1 MAGGQALEDRRS
13 EYIRLD
19 DSAEVGRFETVRTV
33 LRLLGLLRSYKR
45 RAALAMAIDTVHI
58 FTLVATPWVIRLL
71 IDDYVTEGRAVSE
84 MVRFLAVLAGL
95 ALAQYVSQRASSVM
109 LTALGLR
116 LLYDMRTAIFDQ
128 LLRLSM
134 TFYDRN
140 QVGRV
145 MSRAQNDVQQVQG
158 VMNIGWLFISEMF
171 ILAGVAAGML
181 AMDLRLGVLSLVTVV
196 LIFPV
201 VVFWQRFARVAYV
214 RARQTM
220 ADVNT
225 RLQENLTAVRVV
237 QSLGRE
243 EANLRSFDE
252 ANRASEK
259 ANIEATRFGAA
270 LMPSVEALNSIGLAL
285 VVSIGGML
293 ALGGSLEVG
302 VLVAFALYITRFF
315 EPVERLTSQYNVL
328 QRAVV
333 STMRIFEIMDI
344 RPLLQDRPGAP
355 ALPPVRGAIRYE
367 GVDFHYFE
375 DTPVLRGV
383 DLRIEPGETV
393 ALVGPTGAGKTTLVS
408 LLMRFYDVK
417 EGRITIDG
425 RDLRD
430 VRLESLSR
438 QMGVVLQEPHLFAGT
453 VAENIRYCHT
463 EASNEAMFR
472 AAKAVGIHD
481 FIMGLEKGYETTVEE
496 GGSNLSVGQRQLM
509 SFARALVADP
519 RILILDEATANI
531 DTESEVLVQ
540 RALKELLR
548 DRTAV
553 VIAHRLSTIRDAD
566 RIVAL
571 GRAGGGAGDP
581 RRARGQRRPVRKAA
595 LIQRRIGR
603 GAIGELGVLAGPG
616 ALESGTVP
624 GMRSRLPVRRQR

>member
-1 MAGGQALEDRRS
+1 MAGRQAVEDRRS

-19 DSAEVGRFETVRTV
+19 DSAEVGRFETVKSV
-33 LRLLGLLRSYKR
+33 LRMLGLLRSYKR
-45 RAALAMAIDTVHI
+45 RAALAMAIDSVHI
-58 FTLVATPWVIRLL
+58 FTLVAIPWVIKLL

-84 MVRFLAVLAGL
+84 MVRPVAVLVAL
-95 ALAQYVSQRASSVM
+95 ALVQYASQRTSSMM
-109 LTALGLR
+109 LAALGHR

-145 MSRAQNDVQQVQG
+145 MSRAQSDVQQIQG
-158 VMNIGWLFISEMF
+158 VMNVGWLAISEMF
-171 ILAGVAAGML
+171 ILVGVAVGML
-181 AMDLRLGVLSLVTVV
+181 AMDLRLGVISLVTVV
-196 LIFPV
+196 MIFPV
-201 VVFWQRFARVAYV
+201 VIFWQRFARAAYI
-214 RARQTM
+214 RARQAM
-220 ADVNT
+220 ADVNA

-243 EANLRSFDE
+243 QANIRSFDE

-259 ANIEATRFGAA
+259 ANIEATKFGAA
-270 LMPSVEALNSIGLAL
+270 LMPSVDALNAIGLAL
-285 VVSIGGML
+285 VVALGGML
-293 ALGGSLEVG
+293 ALEGSLEVG
-302 VLVAFALYITRFF
+302 VLVAFTLYITRFF
-315 EPVERLTSQYNVL
+315 EPVGRLVDQYNVL
-328 QRAVV
+328 QRAII

-344 RPLLQDRPGAP
+344 RPLLRDRSGAP
-355 ALPPVRGAIRYE
+355 ALLPVKGAIRYE

-393 ALVGPTGAGKTTLVS
+393 ALIGPTGAGKTTLVS

-417 EGRITIDG
+417 AGRITLDG
-425 RDLRD
+425 HDLRD
-430 VRLESLSR
+430 VTLESVSR

-463 EASNEAMFR
+463 DAPDEAMFR
-472 AAKAVGIHD
+472 AACAVGIHD
-481 FIMGLEKGYETTVEE
+481 FIMGLEKGYDSQVEE

-519 RILILDEATANI
+519 RVLILDEATASI

-571 GRAGGGAGDP
+571 EDGRVVEQGTHAELAENEGLY
-581 RRARGQRRPVRKAA
+581 ARLLSYSDAS
-595 LIQRRIGR
+595 
-603 GAIGELGVLAGPG
+603 GEGSSPG
-616 ALESGTVP
+616 
-624 GMRSRLPVRRQR
+624 

>member
-1 MAGGQALEDRRS
+1 MAGGQAAEDRRS

-19 DSAEVGRFETVRTV
+19 DTAELGRFEMVKSV
-33 LRLLGLLRSYKR
+33 LRMLGLLRSYKR
-45 RAALAMAIDTVHI
+45 RAALAMATDSVHI
-58 FTLVATPWVIRLL
+58 LTLVAIPWVIKLL
-71 IDDYVTEGRAVSE
+71 IDDYVTEGRPVSE
-84 MVRFLAVLAGL
+84 MVRPVAVLVVL
-95 ALAQYVSQRASSVM
+95 ALVQYVSQRTSSMM
-109 LTALGLR
+109 LAALGHR

-145 MSRAQNDVQQVQG
+145 MSRAQSDVQQIQG
-158 VMNIGWLFISEMF
+158 VMNVGWLAISEMF
-171 ILAGVAAGML
+171 ILVGVAVGML
-181 AMDLRLGVLSLVTVV
+181 AMDLRLGAISLVTVV
-196 LIFPV
+196 MIFPV
-201 VVFWQRFARVAYV
+201 VIFWQRFARAAYI
-214 RARQTM
+214 RARQAM
-220 ADVNT
+220 ADVNA

-243 EANLRSFDE
+243 QANIRSFDE

-259 ANIEATRFGAA
+259 ANIEATKFGAA
-270 LMPSVEALNSIGLAL
+270 LMPSVDALNAIGLAL
-285 VVSIGGML
+285 VVALGGML
-293 ALGGSLEVG
+293 ALEGSLEVG
-302 VLVAFALYITRFF
+302 VLVAFTLYITRFF
-315 EPVERLTSQYNVL
+315 EPVGRLVDQYNVL
-328 QRAVV
+328 QRAVI

-344 RPLLQDRPGAP
+344 RPLLRDRPGAP
-355 ALPPVRGAIRYE
+355 ALPPVKGAIRYE

-393 ALVGPTGAGKTTLVS
+393 ALIGPTGAGKTTLVS

-417 EGRITIDG
+417 AGRITLDG
-425 RDLRD
+425 HDLRD
-430 VRLESLSR
+430 VTLESVSG

-463 EASNEAMFR
+463 NAPDEAMFR
-472 AAKAVGIHD
+472 AARAVGIHD
-481 FIMGLEKGYETTVEE
+481 FIMGLEKGYDSQVEE
-496 GGSNLSVGQRQLM
+496 GGSNFSVGQRQLM

-571 GRAGGGAGDP
+571 EDGRVVEQGTHAELSANAGLY
-581 RRARGQRRPVRKAA
+581 ARLLSYSDAS
-595 LIQRRIGR
+595 
-603 GAIGELGVLAGPG
+603 GEA
-616 ALESGTVP
+616 T
-624 GMRSRLPVRRQR
+624 

>member
-1 MAGGQALEDRRS
+1 MEDRRT

-19 DSAEVGRFETVRTV
+19 DTAEVGRFETVRTLV
-33 LRLLGLLRSYKR
+33 RILGLLRSYRR

-58 FTLVATPWVIRLL
+58 FTLVAIPWVIRLL

-84 MVRFLAVLAGL
+84 MVRPLAVLAAL
-95 ALAQYVSQRASSVM
+95 AVAQYVSQRSSSVM
-109 LTALGLR
+109 LATLGHR

-158 VMNIGWLFISEMF
+158 VMNIGWLAISEMF
-171 ILAGVAAGML
+171 ILAGVAVGML
-181 AMDLRLGVLSLVTVV
+181 AMDLRLGVMSLVTVV

-201 VVFWQRFARVAYV
+201 VIFWQRYARAAYIK
-214 RARQTM
+214 ARQTM
-220 ADVNT
+220 ADVNSK
-225 RLQENLTAVRVV
+225 LQENLTAVRVV

-243 EANLRSFDE
+243 EAN
-252 ANRASEK
+252 RASER
-259 ANIEATRFGAA
+259 ANMEATKFGAA
-270 LMPSVEALNSIGLAL
+270 LMPSVEALNAIGLAL
-285 VVSIGGML
+285 VISIGGVL

-302 VLVAFALYITRFF
+302 VLVAFTLYITRFF
-315 EPVERLTSQYNVL
+315 EPVGRLTNQYDVL
-328 QRAVV
+328 QRAIV

-344 RPLLQDRPGAP
+344 RPLLQDRPEAP
-355 ALPPVRGAIRYE
+355 ALPPVKGAIRYE

-383 DLRIEPGETV
+383 DLRTEPGETV
-393 ALVGPTGAGKTTLVS
+393 ALVGPTGAGKTTLVY

-425 RDLRD
+425 HDLRD
-430 VRLESLSR
+430 VTLDSLSR
-438 QMGVVLQEPHLFAGT
+438 QMGVVLQETHLFAGT
-453 VAENIRYCHT
+453 VAENIRYSHT
-463 EASNEAMFR
+463 EASDEAMFR
-472 AAKAVGIHD
+472 AARAVGIHD
-481 FIMGLEKGYETTVEE
+481 FIVGLEKGYATTIEE

-571 GRAGGGAGDP
+571 EDGRVVEQGTHAEL
-581 RRARGQRRPVRKAA
+581 AA
-595 LIQRRIGR
+595 NAQACTQGCSPTATHRQADFKR
-603 GAIGELGVLAGPG
+603 
-616 ALESGTVP
+616 
-624 GMRSRLPVRRQR
+624 VRRGSSSQVRWSPGTDPEWDHDC

>member
-1 MAGGQALEDRRS
+1 
-13 EYIRLD
+13 
-19 DSAEVGRFETVRTV
+19 
-33 LRLLGLLRSYKR
+33 
-45 RAALAMAIDTVHI
+45 
-58 FTLVATPWVIRLL
+58 
-71 IDDYVTEGRAVSE
+71 
-84 MVRFLAVLAGL
+84 
-95 ALAQYVSQRASSVM
+95 
-109 LTALGLR
+109 
-116 LLYDMRTAIFDQ
+116 
-128 LLRLSM
+128 M

-158 VMNIGWLFISEMF
+158 VMNIGWLAISEMF
-171 ILAGVAAGML
+171 ILAGVAVGML
-181 AMDLRLGVLSLVTVV
+181 AMDLRLGVISLVSVV

-201 VVFWQRFARVAYV
+201 VIFWQRYARAAYIK
-214 RARQTM
+214 ARQTM
-220 ADVNT
+220 AEVNA

-243 EANLRSFDE
+243 EANIRSFEE
-252 ANRASEK
+252 ANRASER
-259 ANIEATRFGAA
+259 ANIEATKFGAA
-270 LMPSVEALNSIGLAL
+270 LMPSVEALNAIGLAL
-285 VVSIGGML
+285 VVSIGGVL

-302 VLVAFALYITRFF
+302 VLVAFSLYITRFF
-315 EPVERLTSQYNVL
+315 EPVERLTGQYNVL

-344 RPLLQDRPGAP
+344 RPLLRDRPGAP
-355 ALPPVRGAIRYE
+355 ALPPVKGAIRYE
-367 GVDFHYFE
+367 SVDFHYFE

-425 RDLRD
+425 HDLRD
-430 VRLESLSR
+430 VTLDSLSR
-438 QMGVVLQEPHLFAGT
+438 QMGVVLQETHLFAGT

-463 EASNEAMFR
+463 EASDEAMFR
-472 AAKAVGIHD
+472 AARAVGIHE
-481 FIMGLEKGYETTVEE
+481 FIMGLEKGYDTMIEE

-540 RALKELLR
+540 RALEVLVQRALKELLR

-566 RIVAL
+566 RIIAL
-571 GRAGGGAGDP
+571 EDGRVVEQGTHAELAANAGLYARLLSYSDASAGD
-581 RRARGQRRPVRKAA
+581 
-595 LIQRRIGR
+595 
-603 GAIGELGVLAGPG
+603 
-616 ALESGTVP
+616 S
-624 GMRSRLPVRRQR
+624 

>member
-1 MAGGQALEDRRS
+1 MAGNEAVEDRRS

-19 DSAEVGRFETVRTV
+19 DSAEVGRFATVRTV
-33 LRLLGLLRSYKR
+33 LRLLGLLRAYKR
-45 RAALAMAIDTVHI
+45 RAALAMAIDVVHI
-58 FTLVATPWVIRLL
+58 FSLVAIPWVIRLL
-71 IDDYVTEGRAVSE
+71 IDDYVTEGRPVPE
-84 MVRFLAVLAGL
+84 MAGPLALLAGL
-95 ALAQYVSQRASSVM
+95 ALVQYVSQRASSLM
-109 LTALGLR
+109 LATLGHR
-116 LLYDMRTAIFDQ
+116 LLYDMRSAIFDQ

-158 VMNIGWLFISEMF
+158 VMNIGWLAISEMF
-171 ILAGVAAGML
+171 ILTGVAVGML
-181 AMDLRLGVLSLVTVV
+181 AMDLRLGVLSLVAVV

-201 VVFWQRFARVAYV
+201 VIFWQKFARAAYV

-220 ADVNT
+220 ADVNA

-243 EANLRSFDE
+243 EANLQSFDE
-252 ANRASEK
+252 ANRESEK
-259 ANIEATRFGAA
+259 ASIEATKFGAA
-270 LMPSVEALNSIGLAL
+270 LMPSVEALNAISLAL
-285 VVSIGGML
+285 VISIGGML
-293 ALGGSLEVG
+293 ALGGSIEVG
-302 VLVAFALYITRFF
+302 VLVAFTLYITRFF

-328 QRAVV
+328 QRAIV
-333 STMRIFEIMDI
+333 STSRIFEVMDI
-344 RPLLQDRPGAP
+344 RPLLQDRPGAL
-355 ALPPVRGAIRYE
+355 ALPPVKGEIRYE

-375 DTPVLRGV
+375 DRPVLRGV

-408 LLMRFYDVK
+408 LLMRFYDAK
-417 EGRITIDG
+417 AGRITLDG
-425 RDLRD
+425 HDLRD
-430 VRLESLSR
+430 VTLDSLSR

-463 EASNEAMFR
+463 DAPDEAMFR
-472 AAKAVGIHD
+472 AARAVGIHD
-481 FIMGLEKGYETTVEE
+481 FIMGLEKGYDTTIEE

-519 RILILDEATANI
+519 RVLILDEATASI

-571 GRAGGGAGDP
+571 EDGRVVEQGTH
-581 RRARGQRRPVRKAA
+581 
-595 LIQRRIGR
+595 
-603 GAIGELGVLAGPG
+603 GELAKNAGLY
-616 ALESGTVP
+616 A
-624 GMRSRLPVRRQR
+624 RLLSYSDASTDSP

>member
-1 MAGGQALEDRRS
+1 MAGSQAVEDRRS

-33 LRLLGLLRSYKR
+33 LRLLGLLRAYKR
-45 RAALAMAIDTVHI
+45 RAGLAMAIDTVHI
-58 FTLVATPWVIRLL
+58 VTLVAIPWVIRVL
-71 IDDYVTEGRAVSE
+71 IDDYVTEGRPVSE
-84 MVRFLAVLAGL
+84 MAGPLALLAGL
-95 ALAQYVSQRASSVM
+95 ALAQYVSQRTSSVM
-109 LTALGLR
+109 LATLGHR

-201 VVFWQRFARVAYV
+201 VIFWQRFARVAYV

-243 EANLRSFDE
+243 QANLRSFDE

-259 ANIEATRFGAA
+259 ASIEATKFGAA
-270 LMPSVEALNSIGLAL
+270 LMPSVEALNAIGLAL

-293 ALGGSLEVG
+293 ALGGDLEVG

-315 EPVERLTSQYNVL
+315 EPVERLTDQYNVL
-328 QRAVV
+328 QRAIV
-333 STMRIFEIMDI
+333 STSRIFEVMDI
-344 RPLLQDRPGAP
+344 RPLLRDRPGAP
-355 ALPPVRGAIRYE
+355 ALPPVKGAIQYE

-417 EGRITIDG
+417 QGRITIDG
-425 RDLRD
+425 QDLRD
-430 VRLESLSR
+430 VTLDSLSR

-463 EASNEAMFR
+463 DAPDEAMFR
-472 AAKAVGIHD
+472 AARAVGIHD

-571 GRAGGGAGDP
+571 EDGRVVEQGTHAELAANAGLYARLLSYSDAPAGGP
-581 RRARGQRRPVRKAA
+581 
-595 LIQRRIGR
+595 
-603 GAIGELGVLAGPG
+603 
-616 ALESGTVP
+616 
-624 GMRSRLPVRRQR
+624 

>member
-1 MAGGQALEDRRS
+1 MAGRQAVEDRRS

-19 DSAEVGRFETVRTV
+19 DSAEVGRFETVKSV
-33 LRLLGLLRSYKR
+33 LRMLGLLGSYKR
-45 RAALAMAIDTVHI
+45 QAALAMAIDSVHI
-58 FTLVATPWVIRLL
+58 FTLVAIPWVIKLL

-84 MVRFLAVLAGL
+84 MLRPLAVLV
-95 ALAQYVSQRASSVM
+95 ALTLVQYASQRASSMM
-109 LTALGLR
+109 LAALGHR

-145 MSRAQNDVQQVQG
+145 MSRAQSDVQQIQG
-158 VMNIGWLFISEMF
+158 VMNVGWLAISEMF
-171 ILAGVAAGML
+171 ILVGVAVGML
-181 AMDLRLGVLSLVTVV
+181 AMDLRLGAISLVTVV
-196 LIFPV
+196 MIFPV
-201 VVFWQRFARVAYV
+201 VIFWQRFARAAYI
-214 RARQTM
+214 RARQAM
-220 ADVNT
+220 ADVNA

-243 EANLRSFDE
+243 QANIRSFDE
-252 ANRASEK
+252 ANLASEK
-259 ANIEATRFGAA
+259 ANIEATKFGAA
-270 LMPSVEALNSIGLAL
+270 LMPSVDALNAIGLAL
-285 VVSIGGML
+285 VVALGGML
-293 ALGGSLEVG
+293 ALEGSLEVG
-302 VLVAFALYITRFF
+302 VLVAFTLYITRFF
-315 EPVERLTSQYNVL
+315 EPVGRLVDQYNVL
-328 QRAVV
+328 QRAII

-344 RPLLQDRPGAP
+344 RPLLRDRPGAP
-355 ALPPVRGAIRYE
+355 ALPPVKGAIRYE
-367 GVDFHYFE
+367 DVDFHYFE

-393 ALVGPTGAGKTTLVS
+393 ALIGPTGAGKTTLVS

-417 EGRITIDG
+417 AGRITLDG
-425 RDLRD
+425 HDLRD
-430 VRLESLSR
+430 VTLESVSR

-463 EASNEAMFR
+463 DASDEAMFR
-472 AAKAVGIHD
+472 AARAVGIHD
-481 FIMGLEKGYETTVEE
+481 FIMGLEKGYDSVIEE

-519 RILILDEATANI
+519 RVLILDEATASI

-571 GRAGGGAGDP
+571 EDGRVVEQGTHAELAENEGLY
-581 RRARGQRRPVRKAA
+581 ARLLSYSDASA
-595 LIQRRIGR
+595 
-603 GAIGELGVLAGPG
+603 EGP
-616 ALESGTVP
+616 
-624 GMRSRLPVRRQR
+624 

>member
-1 MAGGQALEDRRS
+1 MAGGQAVEDRRS

-19 DSAEVGRFETVRTV
+19 DTAEVGRFETVRTV
-33 LRLLGLLRSYKR
+33 MRMLGLLRSYKR
-45 RAALAMAIDTVHI
+45 QAALAMAIDSVHI
-58 FTLVATPWVIRLL
+58 LALVAIPWVIRLL
-71 IDDYVTEGRAVSE
+71 IDDYVTEGRPVSE
-84 MVRFLAVLAGL
+84 MMGPLAVLAGL
-95 ALAQYVSQRASSVM
+95 AVAQYVSQRSSSVM
-109 LTALGLR
+109 LTTLGHR
-116 LLYDMRTAIFDQ
+116 LLYDLRTAIIDQ

-158 VMNIGWLFISEMF
+158 VMNIGWLAISELL
-171 ILAGVAAGML
+171 ILAGVAVGML
-181 AMDLRLGVLSLVTVV
+181 AMDLRLGVISLVTVV

-201 VVFWQRFARVAYV
+201 VIFWQRFARAAYIK
-214 RARQTM
+214 ARQSM

-243 EANLRSFDE
+243 EANIRSFEE
-252 ANRASEK
+252 ANRASER
-259 ANIEATRFGAA
+259 ANIEATKFGAA
-270 LMPSVEALNSIGLAL
+270 LMPSVEALNAIGLAL
-285 VVSIGGML
+285 VVSIGGVL

-302 VLVAFALYITRFF
+302 VLVAFSLYITRFF

-344 RPLLQDRPGAP
+344 RPLLRDRPGAP
-355 ALPPVRGAIRYE
+355 ALPPVKGAIRYE
-367 GVDFHYFE
+367 SVDFHYFE

-383 DLRIEPGETV
+383 DLSIEPGETV

-425 RDLRD
+425 HDLRD
-430 VRLESLSR
+430 VTLDSLSR
-438 QMGVVLQEPHLFAGT
+438 QMGVVLQETHLFAGT

-463 EASNEAMFR
+463 EASDEAMFR
-472 AAKAVGIHD
+472 AARAVGIHE
-481 FIMGLEKGYETTVEE
+481 FIMGLEKGYDTMIEE

-519 RILILDEATANI
+519 RILILDEATSNI

-566 RIVAL
+566 RIIAL
-571 GRAGGGAGDP
+571 EDGRVVEQGTHAELAANSGLYARLLSYSDASAGDP
-581 RRARGQRRPVRKAA
+581 
-595 LIQRRIGR
+595 
-603 GAIGELGVLAGPG
+603 
-616 ALESGTVP
+616 
-624 GMRSRLPVRRQR
+624 